1 MEKVICFVLVVG
13 ILETCAIGLIAESNL
28 LGKRRKLRKVCR
40 IVAVIAIGIIATIVT
55 CNFAG

>member
-40 IVAVIAIGIIATIVT
+40 IVAVITIGIIATIVT

>member
-13 ILETCAIGLIAESNL
+13 ILETCAIGLIAETNL

-40 IVAVIAIGIIATIVT
+40 IVVAIAIGIIATIVM

>member
-40 IVAVIAIGIIATIVT
+40 IVAAIVIVIIATIVT